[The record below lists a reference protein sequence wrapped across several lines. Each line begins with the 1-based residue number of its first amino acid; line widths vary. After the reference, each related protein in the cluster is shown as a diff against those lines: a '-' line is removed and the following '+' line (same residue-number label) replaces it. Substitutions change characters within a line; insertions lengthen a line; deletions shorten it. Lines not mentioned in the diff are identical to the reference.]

1 MGRLNKFNFMD
12 LSFVWYCS
20 FLFSIHVHT
29 PGIEAF
35 YVWCCT
41 HLFCIM
47 ILFFI
52 RLFFCNVLMYIERK
66 NNSTKRCFFS
76 RKNIEIL
83 NKKNNIMYS
92 LVLVCLYYMMLPFNT
107 PVFQAVFHLAGVQ
120 VSFLF

>member
-35 YVWCCT
+35 YIWCCT

-52 RLFFCNVLMYIERK
+52 RLFFCNVLIILNAKIIRQ
-66 NNSTKRCFFS
+66 SVFFS

-120 VSFLF
+120 ASFLF

>member
-35 YVWCCT
+35 YIWCCT

-52 RLFFCNVLMYIERK
+52 RLFFCNVLIILNAKIIRQ
-66 NNSTKRCFFS
+66 SAFFFS
-76 RKNIEIL
+76 RKNIEII